1 MEKKYIN
8 TVNETV
14 FKSDTEQKIILS
26 VWNETKNDIII
37 SVNNESYT
45 LLGGFKSKEADHV
58 RELSVSELN
67 IFCDLEKSLSY
78 TIDL

>member
-14 FKSDTEQKIILS
+14 FKSDTEQKIVLN
-26 VWNETKNDIII
+26 VWNETKNDIVI
-37 SVNNESYT
+37 SVNKESYT
-45 LLGGFKSKEADHV
+45 LARGYESKEPDHI
-58 RELSVSELN
+58 RELLVSELN